1 MPDTSTD
8 IFIPD
13 ADRDVLECVR
23 QHHGLPSIDATVE
36 WLVKRRL
43 RRTARHI
50 NGRGRALYLVRSK
63 ATCGS

>member
-13 ADRDVLECVR
+13 TDREVLECVR

-63 ATCGS
+63 TTCGS

>member
-1 MPDTSTD
+1 MSDTSTD

-13 ADRDVLECVR
+13 ADCDVLERVR
-23 QHHGLPSIDATVE
+23 QYHGLPSIDATVE

-43 RRTARHI
+43 RRTAKQM

-63 ATCGS
+63 TTCGS